1 MLMTE
6 HKQAIQLLLEAEM
19 PTQAT
24 TPAETLIQA
33 ITHPIILVEMQTR
46 ATTRLDQAVMPIQ
59 EVDVRIHQEM
69 MLPEM

>member
-1 MLMTE
+1 MTE

-19 PTQAT
+19 PTQAK